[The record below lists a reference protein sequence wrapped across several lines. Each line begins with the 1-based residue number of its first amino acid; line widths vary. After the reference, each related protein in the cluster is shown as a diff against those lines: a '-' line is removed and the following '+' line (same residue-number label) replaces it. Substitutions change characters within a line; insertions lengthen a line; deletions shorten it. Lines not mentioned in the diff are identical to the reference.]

1 MGNNSVYYSV
11 HTVTLPR
18 IEREERGQEDESNR
32 AYIVR
37 NRHLTGSKLAASLNS
52 IYKTPVSTLTVKW
65 KPNYPGFKAE
75 VERKSHIW
83 H

>member
-11 HTVTLPR
+11 HRAALPR
-18 IEREERGQEDESNR
+18 IEREDRGQENESNR
-32 AYIVR
+32 AHSVR

-52 IYKTPVSTLTVKW
+52 IYKTPVSTSTVKW
-65 KPNYPGFKAE
+65 KLNYPGFTAE